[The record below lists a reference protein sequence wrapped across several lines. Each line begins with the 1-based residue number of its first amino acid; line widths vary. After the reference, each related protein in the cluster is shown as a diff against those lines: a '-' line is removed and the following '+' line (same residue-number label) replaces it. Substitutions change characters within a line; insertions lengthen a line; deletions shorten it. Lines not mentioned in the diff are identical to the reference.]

1 MLAEPVRHEW
11 DTAAVSKWLSAS
23 DRVRLVSQ
31 LVAEFE
37 NQFSPGQFEAVLM
50 QFGIE
55 TNRAPE
61 NLFHSLMQDADDDA
75 IAELG
80 RHFTLDVPEKPAPE
94 AVGHTPLD
102 ISDLDGYADLVSAET
117 ALREV
122 IRLAVPKWIDDL
134 TQEEVAR
141 LEEKRAEE
149 DKRRD
154 GITVS
159 QDLLDY
165 VEVYQLEKTI
175 QKHWDPEVRAILDDK
190 KRTDVYLGIIG
201 DIRNTIGHSRPIY
214 AAERLLLAG
223 AARQIRNQLA
233 VYRTRA
239 DGPQRHYPSIDSARD
254 ESGRKAYINGDGLW
268 GLGDDPRDAP
278 RLEVGDTVT
287 FYLEATDPRGREL
300 QWVGY
305 SIPSDQS
312 PSSVPYGGIPAFAR
326 ASGNRVELTWT
337 VGESDVGEKHAV
349 QFTLSHS
356 GRFHRHSSWDDGA
369 LFYFH
374 VNPPRED

>member
-1 MLAEPVRHEW
+1 MREWLTVTADPPRLQAGEHFDLCLAVNQALEERFSDFSIRSALLNRFGIQIGEHDSSWLDDILAGNELALIELAEYLRVPLPEQLTG
-11 DTAAVSKWLSAS
+11 DTV
-23 DRVRLVSQ
+23 
-31 LVAEFE
+31 
-37 NQFSPGQFEAVLM
+37 
-50 QFGIE
+50 
-55 TNRAPE
+55 
-61 NLFHSLMQDADDDA
+61 
-75 IAELG
+75 
-80 RHFTLDVPEKPAPE
+80 
-94 AVGHTPLD
+94 AVGHMPLE
-102 ISDLDGYADLVSAET
+102 ISDLDGYSELVSAET

-122 IRLAVPKWIDDL
+122 IRLAVPNWIDDL
-134 TQEEVAR
+134 TPDEVAR
-141 LEEKRAEE
+141 LKQKLAEE

-175 QKHWDPEVRAILDDK
+175 QKHWDPDVRAILDDK
-190 KRTDVYLGIIG
+190 KRTEVYLGIIG

-254 ESGRKAYINGDGLW
+254 EGGRKAYINGDGLW
-268 GLGDDPRDAP
+268 GFGDNPQDAP
-278 RLEVGDTVT
+278 RLEVGDTIT

-300 QWVGY
+300 LWVGY
-305 SIPSDQS
+305 SIPPDQS
-312 PSSVPYGGIPAFAR
+312 PSSVPYGGIHPFAT
-326 ASGNRVELTWT
+326 ASGNRVEMTWT
-337 VGESDVGEKHAV
+337 VSESDVGEKHAV
-349 QFTLSHS
+349 QFTLAHA
-356 GRFHRHSSWDDGA
+356 GRFHRHSSWDDAA

-374 VNPPRED
+374 VNPPRDD